1 MKRYILLT
9 LMALALHMGS
19 LFAQSAQ
26 PREKSEVEVFMQ
38 QVAKVVAKSNEI
50 DYSYISTNMFKQIL
64 SQLLSIVNDEAKEE
78 MGIDKIFGSAMY
90 MRRFISTGTEG
101 YKLLEVAM
109 NPFWGFLEEK
119 EVVMDMELCAL
130 NRQDGVVSMI
140 YGNSENVLVINNNHK
155 DLKYSIVFVAGLS
168 YEAFMK
174 MNDSGI
180 DLGF

>member
-1 MKRYILLT
+1 MKRYFLFIVMSLV
-9 LMALALHMGS
+9 LHTSGV
-19 LFAQSAQ
+19 FAQAAQ

-50 DYSYISTNMFKQIL
+50 DYSYISTSMFKQIL
-64 SQLLSIVNDEAKEE
+64 SQLLSIVKDEAKEE
-78 MGIDKIFGSAMY
+78 LGLDKIFGSAMY

-109 NPFWGFLEEK
+109 HPFWGFLEER
-119 EVVMDMELCAL
+119 EVVMGMELCAL

-140 YGNSENVLVINNNHK
+140 YGNSENVLVFNNNHK
-155 DLKYSIVFVAGLS
+155 DLNYSIVFVAGLS